1 MSNDLNAHN
10 IFDLRKI
17 AMKRVPKGLF
27 EFMDRGTEDEVSLRN
42 NREVF
47 DRLRFKPRTM
57 VDVSKRSQ
65 DIELFGVKH
74 KMPLVIA
81 PTGVAG
87 LMWFEG
93 ELALARAAR
102 AAGIPF
108 TLGDRF
114 DDRDGTRRR

>member
-1 MSNDLNAHN
+1 MSNDLNAYN
-10 IFDLRKI
+10 IFDLREI

-27 EFMDRGTEDEVSLRN
+27 EFMDRGTEDEISLRN

-65 DIELFGVKH
+65 DNTLFGVKH

-87 LMWFEG
+87 LMW
-93 ELALARAAR
+93 
-102 AAGIPF
+102 
-108 TLGDRF
+108 
-114 DDRDGTRRR
+114 